1 MTAAAMTKTAASVDK
16 TAITTASAVPDETLH
31 PRGLVLT
38 SHLSSG
44 CGQIL
49 PPMAGAS
56 TGMVYSFGTHDH
68 VCKDKASIYRCQ
80 KPWFMIMPQDEIIVG
95 NTGG

>member
-1 MTAAAMTKTAASVDK
+1 MTKTAANVDK

-38 SHLSSG
+38 SHRSSG

-49 PPMAGAS
+49 PPKAAH

-68 VCKDKASIYRCQ
+68 VYTDKASIYRRQ
-80 KPWFMIMPQDEIIVG
+80 KP
-95 NTGG
+95 